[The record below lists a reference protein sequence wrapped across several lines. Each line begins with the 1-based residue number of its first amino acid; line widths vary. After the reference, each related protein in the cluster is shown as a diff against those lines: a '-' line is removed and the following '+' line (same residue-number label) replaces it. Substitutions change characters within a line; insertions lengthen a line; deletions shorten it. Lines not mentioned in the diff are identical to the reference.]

1 MNAFLP
7 FLVAGLAT
15 GAVYGLAGLGVVLTY
30 KTSGIFNFGYGA
42 VAALSAYLFYFLHTE
57 HGLPWPVSAALCLL
71 VLAPAMGWGLEL
83 LARSL
88 SGASEMLRV
97 VATVGLI
104 LIVAAAGAL
113 WHPGNPP
120 TFGHFLPQSTVRI
133 AGVNVTWEQII
144 LFLVSLV
151 ASAVL
156 FWFFRAVRLGIV
168 MRGVVDDPDLIAMS
182 GDDPVRVRRWAW
194 ILGTGFA
201 SVAGLLLAP
210 SQPLDGITLSTIVFA
225 AFGAAAVGYFTNLPL
240 TFAGGLVIGIAAAFV
255 DKYAATVSWIGGLS
269 PALPFLVLFV
279 VLIVTPRGRLVAR
292 QAVSRVPVRRSYYA
306 PPRVRLTAG
315 ALAIVALALVP
326 TLQGGHLAVWS
337 AALVDVMLF
346 LSLGLLVRQSGQ
358 ISLCHQ
364 AFAAVGAAAFAHF
377 SAIAGM
383 PWLVAL
389 LLAALVAVPVGAI
402 IAIPAVRVSGV
413 FLALATLGFGI
424 LAQQVFYTRDFM
436 FGPSTMGILERR
448 PTFTIGA
455 LDLSSDTGFYYLLL
469 VVTVAVVALVTA
481 IGQGRLGRLLA
492 ALSDSPRALET
503 HGADSAVLKVIVFC
517 LSAALA
523 ALAGA
528 FTGMLYQFGVGT
540 YFDWFNSIV
549 IVAVVVI
556 MTIGSP
562 WYGILAAVLY
572 AVVPDYIQGG
582 TTNSVLQLLFGIGAV
597 SAVYGSATMPA
608 PLRRVLDRIGG
619 RAPAAGAEP
628 ERAQERSPA
637 DHTAPVPART
647 IPGPS
652 RELTPLAP
660 AEDTHSALGERPAS
674 AFSGSTSS
682 SPEGTTSPRSDEP
695 TLSSSDASAPAP
707 FTRSG
712 PRSSDEAASPA
723 VDEDAAANS
732 GGEEPPVSA
741 PIELTTTPAGT
752 VLPTASVPAAA
763 TASPRPLRVPPPD
776 RSASAPAAARTE
788 TATPVRHGL
797 AVCELSVRFG
807 GVTAVDGVTLTARPG
822 AITGLIGPNGA
833 GKTTTFNAC
842 SGLNRPTSG
851 RIMLHGSDI
860 ARLGPSRRARRGLG
874 RTFQRT
880 ELFDSLTVR
889 QNVAMGCEAAAA
901 GGNPLAHLAGSRRA
915 TRHRDTATDEAL
927 ELTGITHLADTQAGL
942 LPIGMRRLVELAR
955 VLAGPFDL
963 LLLDEPSSGLD
974 AHETEEFGRVL
985 RTVVGT
991 RGTGILLVEH
1001 DMTLIRDICDHVY
1014 VLDFGTLIF
1023 EGSPADMHTSPQ
1035 VRAAYLGDAAALPE
1049 PIPAGE

>member
-57 HGLPWPVSAALCLL
+57 HGLPWPISAAICLL
-71 VLAPAMGWGLEL
+71 ILAPAMGWGLEL

-120 TFGHFLPQSTVRI
+120 TFGHFLPQSTVRL

-144 LFLVSLV
+144 LFVVSLV

-156 FWFFRAVRLGIV
+156 FWFFRSVRLGIV

-194 ILGTGFA
+194 ILGTVFA

-210 SQPLDGITLSTIVFA
+210 SQPLDGITLSTVVFA
-225 AFGAAAVGYFTNLPL
+225 AFGAAAVGWFTNLPL

-279 VLIVTPRGRLVAR
+279 VLIVTPRGRLVTR
-292 QAVSRVPVRRSYYA
+292 QAVSRVAVRRSYHA
-306 PPRVRLTAG
+306 PPRVRLVAG

-436 FGPSTMGILERR
+436 FGPSTMGVLERR
-448 PTFTIGA
+448 PSFTIGS
-455 LDLSSDTGFYYLLL
+455 LDLSGDTGFYYLLL

-503 HGADSAVLKVIVFC
+503 HGANSAVLKVIVFC

-556 MTIGSP
+556 MTVGSP

-572 AVVPDYIQGG
+572 AVVPDYIQGS

-597 SAVYGSATMPA
+597 SAVYGSAAMPA
-608 PLRRVLDRIGG
+608 PLRRLLDRLGG
-619 RAPAAGAEP
+619 RTSVAE
-628 ERAQERSPA
+628 
-637 DHTAPVPART
+637 
-647 IPGPS
+647 
-652 RELTPLAP
+652 
-660 AEDTHSALGERPAS
+660 
-674 AFSGSTSS
+674 
-682 SPEGTTSPRSDEP
+682 
-695 TLSSSDASAPAP
+695 
-707 FTRSG
+707 
-712 PRSSDEAASPA
+712 
-723 VDEDAAANS
+723 
-732 GGEEPPVSA
+732 
-741 PIELTTTPAGT
+741 
-752 VLPTASVPAAA
+752 SVPAQPDSPTDEPAAPSPGA
-763 TASPRPLRVPPPD
+763 TAPTPG
-776 RSASAPAAARTE
+776 RSAPEQAGTLPAGSPAR
-788 TATPVRHGL
+788 AGL
-797 AVCELSVRFG
+797 AVRELSVRFG
-807 GVTAVDGVTLTARPG
+807 GVTAVDGVTLTARPA

-842 SGLNRPTSG
+842 SGLNRLTSG
-851 RIMLHGSDI
+851 RILLHGSDI

-889 QNVAMGCEAAAA
+889 QNVAMGREAAFA
-901 GGNPLAHLAGSRRA
+901 GSNPLAHLTGSRRA
-915 TRHRDTATDEAL
+915 ARQRDTATDEAL

-985 RTVVGT
+985 RTVVRT

-1023 EGSPADMHTSPQ
+1023 EGSPADMHTSPK
-1035 VRAAYLGDAAALPE
+1035 VRAAYLGDAAAVPE